1 MCSRYGRRVGRGMT
15 DARSIVSRYATQ
27 HKGAIMDAGDMQERL
42 HRYLSNLVKSGPV
55 TKDEIL
61 QALADDNDTAIRTM
75 VTEYIAD
82 GSYRDLHHA
91 LLRIPEEAW
100 QAVQGDV
107 WRGGDIGEETDSG
120 FDDSKVAKMES
131 KGGKAA
137 GGKQAGGSTDSKNR
151 KASGSRD
158 AGMPGDG
165 AGRVEDTQSQH
176 SGVWPAS
183 GPLPDDPDARYQDMN
198 SFGQGERGAAGY
210 QDHGRSEVRTI
221 PPEGEGSASGK
232 SSTGNGSSR

>member
-1 MCSRYGRRVGRGMT
+1 
-15 DARSIVSRYATQ
+15 
-27 HKGAIMDAGDMQERL
+27 MDSGDMQERL

-61 QALADDNDTAIRTM
+61 EAIADDNDKALRTM
-75 VTEYIAD
+75 LTEYIAE

-131 KGGKAA
+131 KGGS
-137 GGKQAGGSTDSKNR
+137 GGGSGNKQQSGGN
-151 KASGSRD
+151 KASGQSGSNT
-158 AGMPGDG
+158 ASGKSGGSQGSGMPGDG
-165 AGRVEDTQSQH
+165 AGRTENTQSQH

-183 GPLPDDPDARYQDMN
+183 GPHPDNPDAKYQDMN

-210 QDHGRSEVRTI
+210 QDSGRSEVRTM
-221 PPEGEGSASGK
+221 PPEDKGSSGK
-232 SSTGNGSSR
+232 GSS

>member
-1 MCSRYGRRVGRGMT
+1 
-15 DARSIVSRYATQ
+15 
-27 HKGAIMDAGDMQERL
+27 MDAGDMQERL
-42 HRYLSNLVKSGPV
+42 HQYLSNLVKSGPV

-61 QALADDNDTAIRTM
+61 EALADDNDKAIRTM

-120 FDDSKVAKMES
+120 FDDSKVARMES
-131 KGGKAA
+131 KASSSGTAA
-137 GGKQAGGSTDSKNR
+137 GKSGSSGASSGGSKN
-151 KASGSRD
+151 

-165 AGRVEDTQSQH
+165 AGRVEDTQSRH

-183 GPLPDDPDARYQDMN
+183 GPLPDNPEAKYQDMN

-232 SSTGNGSSR
+232 SSSGKGSRR